1 MRNILIFSTLLSS
14 LALPNLAASQQP
26 QAPAVPV
33 VLDAVQETEVVATMP
48 ITGNVFSQNDVQITA
63 AISGQLTHVTEPGT
77 QVKAGDV
84 IATMD
89 TAALSLQ
96 QAEQEALITRA
107 QAQLNYLN
115 TNLKRQ
121 QNLVKA
127 NTVSANTVEQTTSQR
142 DVAASDLAVAKIRL
156 QQIEEQLNRS
166 AIKAPFDGVV
176 SARLRRIGETVA
188 AGTPLAAMMDMSQLE
203 IRAQVPIRYVNHMQV
218 GQSLAIHA
226 FGVQQQGRIKSLV
239 PSSQNQ
245 SQAYE
250 LRLAFDNAHDLAIGQ
265 LVSVAV
271 PMKAPTQSL
280 IVNQDA
286 LVLREN
292 GTFVF
297 KVNEDNT
304 VEQVSVQANE
314 NVGNAIAIKAELK
327 AGDQVVVR
335 GADGLRPGAVVAVQ
349 KG

>member
-1 MRNILIFSTLLSS
+1 MRTFLIISTVVTFVFSPIVW
-14 LALPNLAASQQP
+14 AQQP
-26 QAPAVPV
+26 QAPAIPV
-33 VLDAVQETEVVATMP
+33 VLDSVQETEVVATMP
-48 ITGNVFSQNDVQITA
+48 ITGNVYSQNDVQITA

-77 QVKAGDV
+77 QVKTGDV

-96 QAEQEALITRA
+96 QAEQKALITRA

-127 NTVSANTVEQTTSQR
+127 NTVSANTVEQTSSQR
-142 DVAASDLAVAKIRL
+142 DVAASDLTVAQIRL
-156 QQIEEQLNRS
+156 KQIEEQLSRS
-166 AIKAPFDGVV
+166 IIKAPFDGVV

-188 AGTPLAAMMDMSQLE
+188 AGTPLAAMMDMGQLE

-239 PSSQNQ
+239 PSNQSQ

-250 LRLAFDNAHDLAIGQ
+250 LRLAFDNQHRLAIGQ

-271 PMKAPTQSL
+271 PMKAAAQSL

-304 VEQVSVQANE
+304 VEQVAVQANE
-314 NVGNAIAIKAELK
+314 NVGDSIAIKAELK

-335 GADGLRPGAVVAVQ
+335 GADGLRPGAVVAIQ